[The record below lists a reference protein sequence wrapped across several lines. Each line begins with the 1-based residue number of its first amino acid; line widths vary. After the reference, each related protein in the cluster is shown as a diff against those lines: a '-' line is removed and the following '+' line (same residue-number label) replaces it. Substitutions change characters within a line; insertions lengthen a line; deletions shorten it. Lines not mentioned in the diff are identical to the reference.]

1 MATVGELIQRVQFTY
16 NGKIQKDRSPLRNRL
31 IYSALIS
38 SKNLLMF
45 QKINKKQA
53 IQPYNYMTIPC
64 IKLVKAPL
72 YDCPCIPPAGCSFYR
87 SEYPLP
93 EVLGGISNATD
104 LTVMSLDNNLKFTFT
119 TADRLKYLSFSKYK
133 ENINVYLIINKYL
146 YVLSKN
152 IGRIVA
158 VTGLFEDF
166 VEVENY
172 PGLCKQCEECKDDCV
187 DVLEVSFPI
196 SKELEPV
203 LIEMT
208 VTEILKAKGQNEH
221 KE

>member
-16 NGKIQKDRSPLRNRL
+16 NGKIQKDRNPLRNRL

-45 QKINKKQA
+45 QKINKKQSIA
-53 IQPYNYMTIPC
+53 PYNYKTIAC
-64 IKLVKAPL
+64 VKLVKAPL
-72 YDCPCIPPAGCSFYR
+72 YDCPCVPPVGCTFLK

-93 EVLGGISNATD
+93 DVVGGIGNAID
-104 LTVMSLDNNLKFTFT
+104 LEVTSLDNNLNFTYIT
-119 TADRLKYLSFSKYK
+119 PERIKYISYSKYNK
-133 ENINVYLIINKYL
+133 HINYFLIIDKYL

-152 IGRIVA
+152 AGRLVA

-172 PGLCKQCEECKDDCV
+172 PGLCNTCEDCEPCKSSM
-187 DVLEVSFPI
+187 EIEFPI
-196 SKELEPV
+196 SKELEQV
-203 LIEMT
+203 LVDMA
-208 VTEILKAKGQNEH
+208 VTELLKTRNINES